1 MDWAFFSKWTGLKL
15 SFGFRKN
22 RQQPKQGGKKKWQIL
37 EFSQKKLGEEELK
50 VELVK
55 NKGKKICFAN
65 FGIFAEKT
73 WKRRIEG
80 GISEKQGDKNL
91 PRKFSN
97 FRRKNLE
104 KKN

>member
-22 RQQPKQGGKKKWQIL
+22 RQQPKQGGKKM
-37 EFSQKKLGEEELK
+37 
-50 VELVK
+50 
-55 NKGKKICFAN
+55 AN

-73 WKRRIEG
+73 WRRRIEG
-80 GISEKQGDKNL
+80 GISEKQGEKNL
-91 PRKFSN
+91 LRKFWN

>member
-22 RQQPKQGGKKKWQIL
+22 RQQPKQGEKKM
-37 EFSQKKLGEEELK
+37 
-50 VELVK
+50 
-55 NKGKKICFAN
+55 AN

-80 GISEKQGDKNL
+80 GISEKQGEKNL
-91 PRKFSN
+91 LRKFWN

>member
-22 RQQPKQGGKKKWQIL
+22 RQQPKQGEKKNGKFW
-37 EFSQKKLGEEELK
+37 
-50 VELVK
+50 
-55 NKGKKICFAN
+55 
-65 FGIFAEKT
+65 
-73 WKRRIEG
+73 
-80 GISEKQGDKNL
+80 
-91 PRKFSN
+91 N

>member
-22 RQQPKQGGKKKWQIL
+22 RQQPKQGKQKIAWQIL
-37 EFSQKKLGEEELK
+37 EFSPQKKLGKEELK

-55 NKGKKICFAN
+55 SSEKNKGGKKICFAN
-65 FGIFAEKT
+65 FGFFAE
-73 WKRRIEG
+73 
-80 GISEKQGDKNL
+80 
-91 PRKFSN
+91 
-97 FRRKNLE
+97 KNLE

>member
-22 RQQPKQGGKKKWQIL
+22 RQQPKQGEKKM
-37 EFSQKKLGEEELK
+37 
-50 VELVK
+50 
-55 NKGKKICFAN
+55 AN

-73 WKRRIEG
+73 WRRRIEG
-80 GISEKQGDKNL
+80 GISEKQGEKNL
-91 PRKFSN
+91 LRKFWN